1 MVPGKTVKV
10 IMVRKNVLDMLRQIL
25 IRMLRFTSD
34 AKVQIKMEKSFGLP
48 ELENQ
53 TLLKEVE
60 ELILMLQ
67 EQANIKK

>member
-1 MVPGKTVKV
+1 
-10 IMVRKNVLDMLRQIL
+10 
-25 IRMLRFTSD
+25 MLRFTSD

-67 EQANIKK
+67 EQENIKK